1 MIVDSSAIIA
11 ILKDEPGAEALRDI
25 AVGAHRCGMSAAT
38 LVETGMVVEGQRGE
52 AGAAELDLLLGEL
65 RIEVIPFDA
74 EQAALARDAFRR
86 FGKGRHPAGLN
97 FGDCLAYAL
106 AKHLGEP
113 LLFTGDDFTKTDLA
127 TALPG

>member
-1 MIVDSSAIIA
+1 MIVDSSALIA

-25 AVGAHRCGMSAAT
+25 VIGADQSGMSAAT
-38 LVETGMVVEGQRGE
+38 LVEIGMVVEGQRGE
-52 AGAAELDLLLGEL
+52 AGAAELDLLLAEL
-65 RIEVIPFDA
+65 QIEIVPFDA
-74 EQAALARDAFRR
+74 DQAALAREAFQR

-113 LLFTGDDFTKTDLA
+113 LLFTGNDFARTDL
-127 TALPG
+127 TPVLPA